1 MITNGPMNVTVCSGA
16 KAEMSCE
23 LSSAFQTS
31 PNWRIIKRN
40 NSSNVISNKTLTEVD
55 IANDHFDG
63 LKGKDKPLNDYMVF
77 SLIVGPVD
85 KSYNNTSYQCIFT
98 IKGTNNGTSNIIEST
113 VGTITVINGTYV

>member
-16 KAEMSCE
+16 KVEMSCE
-23 LSSAFQTS
+23 ISSSSITS

-40 NSSNVISNKTLTEVD
+40 NSSIVISNKTLSEVD
-55 IANDHFDG
+55 ITNNPTDG
-63 LKGKDKPLNDYMVF
+63 LKKKNESLDNYVVF

-85 KSYNNTSYQCIFT
+85 ETYNNTSYQCIFT
-98 IKGTNNGTSNIIEST
+98 INWDIIEST